1 MQDVFVPSLVHA
13 FAINDVELLIG
24 DALESAA
31 ARWIADELSNDSYGL
46 GRIEF
51 APGDTVVDIGA
62 HVGLFSIYLAKR
74 HPQVRVIALEPDPTN
89 FHNLS
94 QNLVRNRIDNVIAEN
109 LAVTRD
115 GRPFPISAPPSN
127 SGGAGGY
134 YSETRG
140 YRHAVVASSTLDDI
154 FAKYEIAT
162 CKLLKMDCEG
172 AEHEI
177 LTGTKVLDR
186 VQWFS
191 AEFHI
196 NENLLRMGCSTD
208 SLIGIVGAHVD
219 RDRIAINAIRMGE

>member
-1 MQDVFVPSLVHA
+1 MQDAVVPSVVQPY
-13 FAINDVELLIG
+13 AINDVELLIG
-24 DALESAA
+24 DALNSTAA
-31 ARWIADELSNDSYGL
+31 LWVAGELSNDGYGL

-51 APGDTVVDIGA
+51 APGDIVVDVGA

-74 HPQVRVIALEPDPTN
+74 HPQVRIIALEPEPNN
-89 FHNLS
+89 FRNLC
-94 QNLVRNRIDNVIAEN
+94 QNLLRNRVDNVIAEN
-109 LAVTRD
+109 LAVTSD

-134 YSETRG
+134 YNETTG
-140 YRHAVVASSTLDDI
+140 YRHAVVHSSTLDDI
-154 FAKYEIAT
+154 FAKYAIAT

-196 NENLLRMGCSTD
+196 NENLLSMGCSTD
-208 SLIGIVGAHVD
+208 SLIGIVGTHVD
-219 RDRIAINAIRMGE
+219 RDRVAIHTIRMGE